1 MNPGS
6 YDPYSSF
13 IPVVLDPSPTP
24 APLPSTAY
32 RPNRSSS
39 YNLYHDLQGRDQSG
53 NARSTFE
60 SSSLGVGGGG
70 RPHVG
75 SRVAALEGRQYAG
88 SGDGQDV
95 GRKSHDLGRERG
107 EKEYLSSEAYVP
119 SSSYHP
125 KEMESAQVPPQRSAT
140 SPNVSDNAQKRENF
154 KLGEVPRERK
164 KSGSFKTLDTE
175 DDQSHEISISF
186 SPHESDTS
194 PTIPQPEI
202 PPRGDS
208 YKPPVTSPA
217 SVHKKSFES
226 PVNSTSS
233 SGRSQ
238 RSHGTSDSNASAIT
252 AAESPEVPA
261 PGSQEASDPRHQGI
275 KINTKTTIS
284 NISYQQ
290 EPSSVVPSTNQLHPS
305 TSLLSRPGPYLRPS
319 TAHAGTR
326 NLSPNHAENLNLL
339 TSYDLSSSIL
349 PHPFKSP
356 VSELSM
362 EEDIARVFGGG
373 ESSASILRRVS
384 NAVRHG
390 RSFSDLATRTGS
402 SPKWPRSP
410 SAGHPGYIPTFGA
423 DFASPNLSLE
433 GRDENIVL
441 KQELRRS
448 MHKVAELEAKLS
460 VGRSLVK
467 FSSFCTESHV

>member
-1 MNPGS
+1 M
-6 YDPYSSF
+6 
-13 IPVVLDPSPTP
+13 
-24 APLPSTAY
+24 PSTAY

-39 YNLYHDLQGRDQSG
+39 YNLYNDLQGREQLS
-53 NARSTFE
+53 NTRSTFE
-60 SSSLGVGGGG
+60 SSLLGAGGGG

-75 SRVAALEGRQYAG
+75 SRVAALEGRQYTG

-119 SSSYHP
+119 SSSYQS
-125 KEMESAQVPPQRSAT
+125 KETESTNAPPQRSGI
-140 SPNVSDNAQKRENF
+140 SPNVSDSSQKRENF

-164 KSGSFKTLDTE
+164 RSGSFKAPDTE

-186 SPHESDTS
+186 SPRDVDTS
-194 PTIPQPEI
+194 PTVPQPAI

-238 RSHGTSDSNASAIT
+238 RSHGTSGSNASAIT
-252 AAESPEVPA
+252 AAESPEVLV
-261 PGSQEASDPRHQGI
+261 PGPQDAGDPRPQGI
-275 KINTKTTIS
+275 KINTKTTIT

-290 EPSSVVPSTNQLHPS
+290 EPPSLAMPSTNQSHSS
-305 TSLLSRPGPYLRPS
+305 TSFLSKPGPYPRPS
-319 TAHAGTR
+319 TAHAGAR
-326 NLSPNHAENLNLL
+326 NLSPNYAESLNLL
-339 TSYDLSSSIL
+339 TNYDLSSSVL

-373 ESSASILRRVS
+373 ETSASILRRVS

-390 RSFSDLATRTGS
+390 RSFSDLATRTSS

-410 SAGHPGYIPTFGA
+410 SAGHPGYIPTFGV

-433 GRDENIVL
+433 GRDENLAL

-448 MHKVAELEAKLS
+448 MQKVAELEAKLS
-460 VGRSLVK
+460 VGWFLIEFPRFVLKTMYSMREQREL
-467 FSSFCTESHV
+467 

>member
-1 MNPGS
+1 MS
-6 YDPYSSF
+6 
-13 IPVVLDPSPTP
+13 
-24 APLPSTAY
+24 A
-32 RPNRSSS
+32 
-39 YNLYHDLQGRDQSG
+39 
-53 NARSTFE
+53 
-60 SSSLGVGGGG
+60 GGGG

-75 SRVAALEGRQYAG
+75 SRVAALEGRQYPG
-88 SGDGQDV
+88 SGDAQDM
-95 GRKSHDLGRERG
+95 GRKSHDSGRERG

-119 SSSYHP
+119 SSSYHS
-125 KEMESAQVPPQRSAT
+125 KETDTPPQRSGI
-140 SPNVSDNAQKRENF
+140 SPNVLDNAQNRENF
-154 KLGEVPRERK
+154 TLGEVPRERK
-164 KSGSFKTLDTE
+164 KSGSFKAPDTE
-175 DDQSHEISISF
+175 EDQSHEISILF
-186 SPHESDTS
+186 SPRDVDMS
-194 PTIPQPEI
+194 PTIPQPAI

-226 PVNSTSS
+226 PVNSNSS

-238 RSHGTSDSNASAIT
+238 RSHGTSGSNASAIT
-252 AAESPEVPA
+252 AAESPEVLVLGP
-261 PGSQEASDPRHQGI
+261 QEVGDPRPQGI

-290 EPSSVVPSTNQLHPS
+290 ESSSSSSAGPSTNQSHPP
-305 TSLLSRPGPYLRPS
+305 TSFLSKPGSYPRPS
-319 TAHAGTR
+319 TAHAGAR
-326 NLSPNHAENLNLL
+326 NLSPSHAETLNLL
-339 TSYDLSSSIL
+339 TNYDLSSSIL

-373 ESSASILRRVS
+373 ETSASILRRVS

-410 SAGHPGYIPTFGA
+410 SAGHPGYIPAFGV
-423 DFASPNLSLE
+423 DFTSPNLSSE
-433 GRDENIVL
+433 GRDENLAL

-448 MHKVAELEAKLS
+448 MQKVAELEAKLS
-460 VGRSLVK
+460 VG
-467 FSSFCTESHV
+467 